1 MTVGSDSSLPWN
13 AKYPSTP
20 NWPWS
25 PSIGRGDDMHA
36 DPDRFVGE
44 DVVVTE
50 KLDGG
55 NTLLPKASGWR
66 W

>member
-1 MTVGSDSSLPWN
+1 
-13 AKYPSTP
+13 
-20 NWPWS
+20 
-25 PSIGRGDDMHA
+25 MHS

-55 NTLLPKASGWR
+55 NTLLHVWQGLCT
-66 W
+66 